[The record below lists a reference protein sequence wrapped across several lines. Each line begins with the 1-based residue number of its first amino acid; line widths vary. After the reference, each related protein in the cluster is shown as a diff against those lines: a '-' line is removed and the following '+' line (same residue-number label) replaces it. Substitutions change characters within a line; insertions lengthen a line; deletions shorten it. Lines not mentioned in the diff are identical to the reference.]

1 MDVTPVRSITTR
13 PFTSGKSNGMARS
26 RTLTCR
32 RLASGLLLVV
42 AAFGNILPSLS
53 AEEPRG
59 AFGFGQSASEREIQ
73 ARDIDVDPTGGGL
86 PPGQGTVKQGALVYA
101 AKCAA
106 CHGATGKEGP
116 QDRLVGGRETLAS
129 ANPVKTVG
137 SYWPYATTLYD
148 YIRRAMPFNAPQSL
162 SADEVYSVVA
172 WLLHQNGIIAEEMV
186 IDARTLPQIRM
197 PNRNGFI
204 PDPRP
209 DVR

>member
-1 MDVTPVRSITTR
+1 M
-13 PFTSGKSNGMARS
+13 
-26 RTLTCR
+26 
-32 RLASGLLLVV
+32 
-42 AAFGNILPSLS
+42 
-53 AEEPRG
+53 
-59 AFGFGQSASEREIQ
+59 
-73 ARDIDVDPTGGGL
+73 
-86 PPGQGTVKQGALVYA
+86 KQGALVYA